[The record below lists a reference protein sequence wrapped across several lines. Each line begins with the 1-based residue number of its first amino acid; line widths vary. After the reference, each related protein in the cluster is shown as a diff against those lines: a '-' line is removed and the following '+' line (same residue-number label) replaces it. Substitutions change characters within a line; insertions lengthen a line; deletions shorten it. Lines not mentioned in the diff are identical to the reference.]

1 MHRSDRSPLSL
12 LDGFPPPMVRENRD
26 RWPALLGVA
35 RHVLTLAVV
44 MLCAAPSAAAAPAD
58 RPEFAVVARA
68 VTDYFKSLPDH
79 RPTDLVTQS
88 QVAEA
93 LDAVADVGWE
103 VPEGDAVVKRALA
116 DNSFLVQELS
126 TPAGRRFM
134 RDIARYPG
142 TYTRLDRLSQIS
154 GGHYLVNDFIHRKG
168 GYEMIEYMATTKGGH
183 NMGKMMAAT
192 PNGVD
197 LNKPTGRIY
206 TADDLL
212 AALQKIYAA
221 TTP

>member
-1 MHRSDRSPLSL
+1 MHRSDRAPLFL
-12 LDGFPPPMVRENRD
+12 IDRFLAALVRSNSGGRSIA
-26 RWPALLGVA
+26 RRGVPY
-35 RHVLTLAVV
+35 LQLLAVV
-44 MLCAAPSAAAAPAD
+44 LLAAGGATAAPPD
-58 RPEFAVVARA
+58 RPEFSVIARTVA
-68 VTDYFKSLPDH
+68 DYFKSVPGQ

-93 LDAVADVGWE
+93 LAAVADVGWD
-103 VPEGDAVVKRALA
+103 VPDANTLVKRALA

-126 TPAGRRFM
+126 TPAGRNFM

-142 TYTRLDRLSQIS
+142 SYNRLDQLSSIS
-154 GGHYLVNDFIHRKG
+154 GGRYLVNDFIHRKG
-168 GYEMIEYMATTKGGH
+168 GYEMIEYLTTTKGGH
-183 NMGKMMAAT
+183 DMGKMMAGT
-192 PNGVD
+192 PGGVN

-212 AALQKIYAA
+212 AALKTIYEQ